1 MIQAEQVCLLGDPRL
16 QPFHASSSRQ
26 GVQLN
31 LLGPMSLVWE
41 HGVVQVV
48 QDLTN
53 LSLDTHPCNRLDP
66 GLQSAIAETLYLPVY
81 DAPFPPPPPS
91 SAAAAAAATPGV
103 VAVLEIMIAKGAN
116 DTMVVANTI
125 SSISD
130 IMQHL
135 SLSVSNPLQDGD
147 NNGIHPSPVVAGRN
161 ASSSSTDPFHVRP
174 LQEQQ
179 QEENQQQLVAGA
191 LPDNNNHHQHHHGG
205 GPLSN
210 AGSSTNTSLM
220 TGGIYSSPEKYIS
233 VRRKSS
239 GIVGGGMQRTASV
252 SSSLSAGSGEGG
264 FHTGFMAI
272 MSTVRK

>member
-16 QPFHASSSRQ
+16 QPFHASSSHQ

-81 DAPFPPPPPS
+81 DAPFPPPPPPS
-91 SAAAAAAATPGV
+91 SAAAVTPGV

-135 SLSVSNPLQDGD
+135 SLSVSNPLQDGHGSND
-147 NNGIHPSPVVAGRN
+147 GIFPSVVAGRN
-161 ASSSSTDPFHVRP
+161 ASSSSTDAFHVRP
-174 LQEQQ
+174 LQQQ
-179 QEENQQQLVAGA
+179 HHQFAVAAA
-191 LPDNNNHHQHHHGG
+191 LPDSQHHHHRGG

-210 AGSSTNTSLM
+210 AGSSSTNTSLM
-220 TGGIYSSPEKYIS
+220 AGGIYSSPERYIP
-233 VRRKSS
+233 VRRRSS
-239 GIVGGGMQRTASV
+239 GGSGMQRTASV

-264 FHTGFMAI
+264 FHTGFMAMGM